1 MVIPVF
7 FVSFAQIIAC
17 FMDKRKV
24 DRHVLTI
31 TGSDGTGGAGIQ
43 SDIKTIAQLGGLPL
57 TAITTVTMQNTLGIQ
72 EFFDLPANVLER
84 QVEAIMDDICPA
96 VVKVGML
103 RNEGQVKAVV
113 RMMRK
118 YSPQW
123 IVYDP
128 VDTTTRGER
137 LYSEELS
144 AEITGTLLPVC
155 HIVVRDLNVQSL
167 VDWERHGVRSIF
179 SASIA
184 AYLAQGMTKEAA
196 VGEAAAYVNR
206 QAALAGNIEGRGAE
220 LYNEL
225 LNLIAEHHER
235 HSDVQYYADRMNV
248 SSRYL
253 AQVTKRMAGISPK
266 SLIDEY
272 LLKQVKIALQ
282 STHRTIQEI
291 AWQFGFTSQSHFTKF
306 FKKMAGETPTEYRG
320 RQE

>member
-72 EFFDLPANVLER
+72 EFFDLPANVLEQ

-225 LNLIAEHHER
+225 LNLIAEHQQPIPRPGDQAHGR
-235 HSDVQYYADRMNV
+235 NIT
-248 SSRYL
+248 
-253 AQVTKRMAGISPK
+253 QVA
-266 SLIDEY
+266 
-272 LLKQVKIALQ
+272 
-282 STHRTIQEI
+282 HRRV
-291 AWQFGFTSQSHFTKF
+291 
-306 FKKMAGETPTEYRG
+306 PTEASQDSTAGHAPHHTGDSVAVRLHLAVTLHQVLQEDGGRDTNRIPGQAGMTAWRLLWRG
-320 RQE
+320 

>member
-1 MVIPVF
+1 MEKGH
-7 FVSFAQIIAC
+7 A
-17 FMDKRKV
+17 

-43 SDIKTIAQLGGLPL
+43 SDIMTIAELGGLPL

-72 EFFDLPANVLER
+72 EFFDLPANVLEQ
-84 QVEAIMDDICPA
+84 QVEAIMDDISPD
-96 VVKVGML
+96 VVKIGML

-113 RMMRK
+113 RMLKR
-118 YSPQW
+118 YAPRW

-128 VDTTTRGER
+128 VGTTTRGER

-144 AEITGTLLPVC
+144 EEITHTLLPMC

-167 VDWERHGVRSIF
+167 VDWERHGMRSIF

-184 AYLAQGMTKEAA
+184 AYLAQGMTKENA
-196 VGEAAAYVNR
+196 VSEAAAYVNR

-225 LNLIAEHHER
+225 LNLIAEYHES
-235 HSDVQYYADRMNV
+235 HSDVQYYADKMNV

-272 LLKQVKIALQ
+272 LLKHIKIALQ
-282 STHRTIQEI
+282 STDRTIQEI
-291 AWQFGFTSQSHFTKF
+291 AWQFSFTSQSHFTKF
-306 FKKMAGETPTEYRG
+306 FKKMTGETPTEYRG